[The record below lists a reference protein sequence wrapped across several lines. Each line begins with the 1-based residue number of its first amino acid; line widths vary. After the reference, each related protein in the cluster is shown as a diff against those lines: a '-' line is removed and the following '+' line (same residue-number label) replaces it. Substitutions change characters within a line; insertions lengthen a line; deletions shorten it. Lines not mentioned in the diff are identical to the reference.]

1 MSKTVV
7 VACDHAGFE
16 LKKTVIETA
25 ESLGFRVLDVG
36 TYAADSVD
44 FPDFAQL
51 GAEKILNGEADLG
64 IFMCG
69 SGVGVSLAA
78 SKIPGIYAC
87 VCHDTYSARQGVE
100 HDGMNVLCLGA
111 RIIGSELCK
120 ELVKAYLNAEFN
132 QAANQIRRLS
142 KIKRIEAGDLYL
154 SDRLKH
160 LEKSGQSLYLRCDSN
175 RDIDMP
181 EIIRQIE
188 GRTIR
193 GVFVSLEAL
202 CDRVCN
208 PLSLHNRSLP
218 MAANQWDAAQLFAHT
233 FTLTARKLA
242 TQLKPIYNES
252 GGQDGFALIEYAT
265 DRPDDP
271 ERVET
276 EIRRL
281 WKSVNRPNLIVAL
294 PATETGIK
302 VGQSLIQDGINIAFS
317 AVSAP
322 ARVEKAADSFLSA
335 LEKRV
340 RDGKTVD
347 TLTSC
352 LIFEAGAFE
361 NDEEETETA
370 FSGELD
376 RAYRMINEA
385 DRIFQNERTAK
396 LRDLGAKIPRVLW
409 ISPEESGIRFQNR
422 LIRPNTIAAM
432 TNAQISAFRSDGELR
447 VMHTRPTPD
456 FPEAAN
462 DKKTAENL
470 FAMYKNIEEAK
481 ITAMIEAYQKMS
493 DGANAAAAE
502 AEKALGVLA
511 EPIREN
517 SKKIQDESI
526 ISRMFAKDP
535 TVWTF
540 DTQAYAEIRNRLGW
554 LDVYETIEKSAPAYR
569 EIRESLARDGIR
581 KALLIGMGGSSLAP
595 EVLALTFPEAAGLK
609 LRIIDS
615 TDPGQVLEADD
626 DHPLSETVVIVA
638 SKSGGT
644 AEIRAVM
651 DYFYAKAKAQFG
663 EDAGSRFIAIT
674 DPGTLLER
682 TAKELNFRNVILSD
696 PSIGGRFSV
705 LSPFGIVPA
714 ALIGLNLNRIY
725 QKVSEMAKICAPSAP
740 LGANEGAALG
750 VFLGSAALAGR
761 DKITI
766 LTDRELVS
774 FGSWLEQL
782 VAESSGKLGR
792 GIVPVDIEPEL
803 APENYASD
811 RAFVYLDYVGEKREF
826 VKDLIAAGQPVLT
839 IRLNDRYDLFR
850 EFYRWEIAVSV
861 ACAMLNVNAFDQPN
875 VQDSKTRTVAKV
887 NDYKKNG
894 KLEELPVSW
903 SAEGVEAFFD
913 FENAAMKTA
922 KTVKELLRAYLKLAK
937 AGEDYVAINAYIPRN
952 DETLEALQAFREEI
966 LTATNCAT
974 TLGFGPRFQH
984 STGQLHKGG
993 ANNGVFIQIVADSPR
1008 DAEIPGE
1015 GMTFA
1020 TFERAQ
1026 ALGDFEAL
1034 LAMERRA
1041 LRLNLGNAPLEI
1053 LK

>member
-7 VACDHAGFE
+7 VACDHAGFD

-36 TYAADSVD
+36 TYSADSVD

-87 VCHDTYSARQGVE
+87 VCHDTYSAHQGVE

-111 RIIGSELCK
+111 RVIGSELCK
-120 ELVKAYLNAEFN
+120 ELVKAYLAAEFN
-132 QAANQIRRLS
+132 QAVNQVRRLE

-154 SDRLKH
+154 SDRLDH
-160 LEKSGQSLYLRCDSN
+160 LEKNGQALYLRCDSD
-175 RDIDMP
+175 RDLVIPD
-181 EIIRQIE
+181 IIPQIE
-188 GRTIR
+188 NRTIR
-193 GVFVSLEAL
+193 GVFVTLEAL
-202 CDRVCN
+202 CERVCN
-208 PLSLHNRSLP
+208 PLSLHNRAVA
-218 MAANQWDAAQLFAHT
+218 MAANRWDAARLYAHT
-233 FTLTARKLA
+233 FTLTARSLA

-252 GGQDGFALIEYAT
+252 GSRDGFALIEYAS
-265 DRPDDP
+265 DQPDHP
-271 ERVET
+271 EQVES
-276 EIRRL
+276 EIRHL

-294 PATETGIK
+294 PATENGLTAGRN
-302 VGQSLIQDGINIAFS
+302 LIQDGINIAFS
-317 AVSAP
+317 AMTTP
-322 ARVEKAADSFLSA
+322 DRVEKAAEAILTA
-335 LEKRV
+335 LEQRCCA
-340 RDGKTVD
+340 GKTID
-347 TLTSC
+347 ALASC
-352 LIFEAGAFE
+352 LICETGNPENADQDSAAF
-361 NDEEETETA
+361 
-370 FSGELD
+370 FSAELE
-376 RAYRMINEA
+376 RASRIAAAA
-385 DRIFQNERTAK
+385 DRIFQGERMTK
-396 LRDLGAKIPRVLW
+396 LRDQGAKIPRVLW
-409 ISPEESGIRFQNR
+409 ISPEKSGIRFQNR

-432 TNAQISAFRSDGELR
+432 SSAQISEFRSSGELR
-447 VMHTRPTPD
+447 VMRVAESINGDPP
-456 FPEAAN
+456 AIRQSAN
-462 DKKTAENL
+462 HEKS
-470 FAMYKNIEEAK
+470 EEVK
-481 ITAMIEAYQKMS
+481 IKLMIEAYQKMLN
-493 DGANAAAAE
+493 GVNAAAADV
-502 AEKALGVLA
+502 EKALGVLLQ
-511 EPIREN
+511 PIREN
-517 SKKIQDESI
+517 FNKIEKESV

-554 LDVYETIEKSAPAYR
+554 LDVYETIGKSAPAYS
-569 EIRESLARDGIR
+569 EIRESLKRDGIT

-595 EVLALTFPEAAGLK
+595 EVLALTFPEASGLK
-609 LRIIDS
+609 LQIIDS
-615 TDPGQVLEADD
+615 TDPGQVLQADD
-626 DHPLSETVVIVA
+626 DHPLSETVIIVA

-651 DYFYAKAKAQFG
+651 DYFYAKAKAEFG
-663 EDAGSRFIAIT
+663 DEAGSRFIAIT

-682 TAKELNFRNVILSD
+682 TAKELKFRNVILSD

-714 ALIGLNLNRIY
+714 ALIGLDLSQIY
-725 QKVSEMAKICAPSAP
+725 QKVSGMAKICAPSAP

-761 DKITI
+761 DKVTI

-782 VAESSGKLGR
+782 IAESSGKLGR

-803 APENYASD
+803 AAGKYASD
-811 RAFVYLDYVGEKREF
+811 RAFVYLDYTGEKREF
-826 VKDLIAAGQPVLT
+826 VKDLTAAGNPVLT

-861 ACAMLNVNAFDQPN
+861 ACALLNVNAFDQPN

-887 NDYKKNG
+887 NDFKKNG

-903 SAEGVEAFFD
+903 SEEGVEAYFNV
-913 FENAAMKTA
+913 ENAEMRAA
-922 KTVKELLRAYLKLAK
+922 KTVKELIDAYLKLAK

-952 DETLEALQAFREEI
+952 DETLDSLQAFREDI

-1015 GMTFA
+1015 GMSFA

-1034 LAMERRA
+1034 LAMDRRA
-1041 LRLNLGNAPLEI
+1041 LRINLKKAPLEI
-1053 LK
+1053 LKA

>member
-16 LKKTVIETA
+16 LKGTVIETA

-87 VCHDTYSARQGVE
+87 VCHDTYSAHQGVE

-111 RIIGSELCK
+111 RVIGSELCK
-120 ELVKAYLNAEFN
+120 ELVKAYLSAEFN
-132 QAANQIRRLS
+132 HAPNQVRRLD

-154 SDRLKH
+154 AERLTH
-160 LEKSGQSLYLRCDSN
+160 LGKNGQSLYLRCDSN
-175 RDIDMP
+175 RAIDDP
-181 EIIRQIE
+181 EIARRIE
-188 GRTIR
+188 ERTIR
-193 GVFVSLEAL
+193 GVFVSIEAL

-208 PLSLHNRSLP
+208 PLTLRNRAVP
-218 MAANQWDAAQLFAHT
+218 MTMNRWDAAQLYAHT

-242 TQLKPIYNES
+242 AQLKPVYIKSE
-252 GGQDGFALIEYAT
+252 GRDGFALIEYAT

-271 ERVET
+271 ERIEA

-281 WKSVNRPNLIVAL
+281 WKNVNRPNLIIVL

-302 VGQSLIQDGINIAFS
+302 IARELIRDGINIAFS
-317 AVSAP
+317 AVSDP
-322 ARVEKAADSFLSA
+322 ARVEEAADAFLSA
-335 LEKRV
+335 LELRV
-340 RDGKTVD
+340 RDGKSVD
-347 TLTSC
+347 ALTSC
-352 LIFEAGAFE
+352 LICETGGRESAEGGAEAGLA
-361 NDEEETETA
+361 DELA
-370 FSGELD
+370 
-376 RAYRMINEA
+376 RAERLIAAAEKIA
-385 DRIFQNERTAK
+385 GSERTAK
-396 LRDLGAKIPRVLW
+396 LRNHGAKPPRIVW
-409 ISPEESGIRFQNR
+409 ISPEESGIRLLNR
-422 LIRPNTIAAM
+422 LIRPDTVSAM
-432 TNAQISAFRSDGELR
+432 TDAQISDFRTNGELR
-447 VMHTRPTPD
+447 VMRTRPVRNSVESD
-456 FPEAAN
+456 VE
-462 DKKTAENL
+462 KKTAREQ
-470 FAMYKNIEEAK
+470 FALRKRFEEAK

-493 DGANAAAAE
+493 NGVGDAAAE
-502 AEKALGVLA
+502 VGKALGVLT

-517 SKKIQDESI
+517 FKKIEEDSVI
-526 ISRMFAKDP
+526 PRMFAKDP

-540 DTQAYAEIRNRLGW
+540 DTQSYAEIRNRLGW
-554 LDVYETIEKSAPAYR
+554 LDVYETIEKSGPALR
-569 EIRESLARDGIR
+569 ALRESLIADGIS
-581 KALLIGMGGSSLAP
+581 KVLLIGMGGSSLAP
-595 EVLALTFPEAAGLK
+595 EVLALTFPDAAGLK
-609 LRIIDS
+609 LQIVDS
-615 TDPGQVLEADD
+615 TDPGQVLQADA

-651 DYFYAKAKAQFG
+651 DYFYAKAKAEFG
-663 EDAGSRFIAIT
+663 DDAGSRFIAIT

-682 TAKELNFRNVILSD
+682 MAKELNFRSVILSD
-696 PSIGGRFSV
+696 PAIGGRFSV

-714 ALIGLNLNRIY
+714 ALIGLDTERIY
-725 QKVSEMAKICAPSAP
+725 RKAAGMAKICAPSAP

-750 VFLGSAALAGR
+750 VFLGSAALNGR

-792 GIVPVDIEPEL
+792 GIVPIDIEPEL
-803 APENYASD
+803 APAEYGAD
-811 RAFVYLDYVGEKREF
+811 RA
-826 VKDLIAAGQPVLT
+826 AGLPVLT

-861 ACAMLNVNAFDQPN
+861 ACALLGVNAFDQPN

-894 KLEELPVSW
+894 SLEELPINW
-903 SAEGVEAFFD
+903 SAEGVEAFFNV
-913 FENAAMKTA
+913 ENAEMKAA
-922 KTVKELLRAYLKLAK
+922 KTVKELIGAYLKLAR
-937 AGEDYVAINAYIPRN
+937 AGEDYVAINAYVPRN
-952 DETLEALQAFREEI
+952 DETLGSLQVFRATI

-1034 LAMERRA
+1034 LAMDRRA
-1041 LRLNLGNAPLEI
+1041 LRLNLKNAPLSI
-1053 LK
+1053 LTA